1 MRLGGRGVRLLSA
14 ATASR
19 LADEAAGIA
28 VVLVVI
34 ARTADPRLAGL
45 VVAAFALPTL
55 VTGPVLGALLDR
67 LRRKRI
73 LFVVNQ
79 VTLAGTLL
87 AVLLLAGRAPG
98 PVLVGLGLLAGVTAP
113 VLTGGFSSV
122 LPRVVPSTALPRANA
137 VDGASYNI
145 AGLAGPALVAAVA
158 GSLGAGAA
166 LAGTAGLAAVGLGL
180 VLAAPMPAPPEPR
193 AGVGGRIEPGAGEP
207 DPTASAVAGP
217 NPATAGLRRNEPAVG
232 DRHRLESF
240 PVALAR
246 GLRLLVRV
254 PLLRATTVATTI
266 GYAAQGLLPVT
277 MPLYAVALGHP
288 AAHGGWLFTAISLG
302 ALVGTLLSERL
313 LARRSP
319 TAVRGHPGRPATLHA
334 DTPVRSGRRYHGQRQ
349 DRRVRPGR
357 RRHRTARR
365 AADRPA
371 APARRRGRSGAR
383 RHGVRP
389 VRTVG
394 RAVGGHG
401 RTRGSTSEAVE
412 PGYRNAG
419 QCSGL

>member
-1 MRLGGRGVRLLSA
+1 MKPVTGPVPGTSSAVRLGGRGVRLLSA

-137 VDGASYNI
+137 VDGA
-145 AGLAGPALVAAVA
+145 
-158 GSLGAGAA
+158 
-166 LAGTAGLAAVGLGL
+166 
-180 VLAAPMPAPPEPR
+180 
-193 AGVGGRIEPGAGEP
+193 
-207 DPTASAVAGP
+207 
-217 NPATAGLRRNEPAVG
+217 
-232 DRHRLESF
+232 
-240 PVALAR
+240 
-246 GLRLLVRV
+246 
-254 PLLRATTVATTI
+254 
-266 GYAAQGLLPVT
+266 
-277 MPLYAVALGHP
+277 
-288 AAHGGWLFTAISLG
+288 
-302 ALVGTLLSERL
+302 
-313 LARRSP
+313 
-319 TAVRGHPGRPATLHA
+319 
-334 DTPVRSGRRYHGQRQ
+334 
-349 DRRVRPGR
+349 
-357 RRHRTARR
+357 
-365 AADRPA
+365 
-371 APARRRGRSGAR
+371 
-383 RHGVRP
+383 
-389 VRTVG
+389 
-394 RAVGGHG
+394 
-401 RTRGSTSEAVE
+401 
-412 PGYRNAG
+412 
-419 QCSGL
+419 